1 MGEISR
7 DEFNIMI
14 EQLMDESNV
23 KFDMLCSIADKI
35 LRSTVVHWC
44 ANDPSLCGKQLED
57 DIMQEIYIR
66 LIKTCK
72 SSFLLRNG
80 VDGEINNVPDGFKSW
95 LFKVALNIKRDYANA
110 VRNRGF
116 KERGFTD
123 GEEETFAADSDSAE
137 YTEERCELLK
147 AAFEIVLNSDNKVY
161 KVLTWIAQCLFV
173 LEFDITKIQSNG
185 MIIDRFSTKT
195 LREMYMIVL
204 DSSKR
209 IPWIV
214 ISARQQSKIEA
225 QLAKPWTDGR
235 VYGQVRYDEFFMK
248 KGGKATISDWVNRM
262 NNLVKRVVRDEASN
276 S

>member
-1 MGEISR
+1 
-7 DEFNIMI
+7 MI
-14 EQLMDESNV
+14 EQLLDESNV

-80 VDGEINNVPDGFKSW
+80 VDGELNTDPDGFKSW
-95 LFKVALNIKRDYANA
+95 LFKVALNIKRDYSNA

-116 KERGFTD
+116 KERGFAD
-123 GEEETFAADSDSAE
+123 GEEEIFFDDESAE
-137 YTEERCELLK
+137 ISEERCELLK
-147 AAFEIVLNSDNKVY
+147 VAFEIVLNSDNQVY

-185 MIIDRFSTKT
+185 IIVDCFAAKT
-195 LREMYMIVL
+195 LREMYVIIL
-204 DSSKR
+204 ESSKR
-209 IPWIV
+209 IPWIA
-214 ISARQQSKIEA
+214 INANQRSKIEA
-225 QLAKPWTDGR
+225 QLEKPWTDGR
-235 VYGQVRYDEFFMK
+235 MYGQVRYHEFFMK
-248 KGGKATISDWVNRM
+248 KGGKATISDWANRM